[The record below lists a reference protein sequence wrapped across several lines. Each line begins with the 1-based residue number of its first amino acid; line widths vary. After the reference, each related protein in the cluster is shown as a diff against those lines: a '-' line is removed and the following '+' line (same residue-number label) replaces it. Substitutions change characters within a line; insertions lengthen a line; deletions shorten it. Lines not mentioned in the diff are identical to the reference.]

1 MMFHPKHVL
10 PSLKNIGKMNFKSI
24 VWFMRAISYF
34 VLLRSLNIY
43 IYIYIYIYICIYIDI
58 YIYIYMYIYRYI
70 YICIYIDI
78 YIDI

>member
-43 IYIYIYIYICIYIDI
+43 IYICIYID
-58 YIYIYMYIYRYI
+58 IYMYIYRYI

-78 YIDI
+78 YISRYIDID